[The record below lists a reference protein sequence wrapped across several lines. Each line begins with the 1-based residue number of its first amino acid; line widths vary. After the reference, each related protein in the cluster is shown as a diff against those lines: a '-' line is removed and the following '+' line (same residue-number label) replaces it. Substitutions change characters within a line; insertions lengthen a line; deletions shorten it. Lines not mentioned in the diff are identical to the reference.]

1 METIAAYMA
10 ANPSMESFLAN
21 PVMEEKQ
28 KKDVLSKLGK
38 EADFH
43 PFTSNFLNL
52 LVDKKRIGNI
62 ADIVEEFENLYCES
76 TDTEVRARPF
86 PRARPPPPQRRRRSS
101 SLRSKR
107 DEKLTLPRPLS
118 PRVVALLSRSPP

>member
-76 TDTEVRARPF
+76 TDTQVRARPF
-86 PRARPPPPQRRRRSS
+86 PAPVPPPPRRRRSS

>member
-52 LVDKKRIGNI
+52 LVDKSRIGQLDAI
-62 ADIVEEFENLYCES
+62 AEEFEALYCDS
-76 TDTEVRARPF
+76 TDTQVSG
-86 PRARPPPPQRRRRSS
+86 RPPPRIL
-101 SLRSKR
+101 SLFS
-107 DEKLTLPRPLS
+107 
-118 PRVVALLSRSPP
+118 AFG